1 MRAGGSSGLKLGWL
15 SDRPGSSVHVSLE
28 RAEVARLH
36 RDAQRG
42 NEGAIAAMAG
52 LWEQYH
58 DCVLVCFLCDRE
70 ITEFPPFSEIFG
82 DIADAAKAIAAPMC
96 SSAASCCAASCES
109 ASARLGRPLVQLPLR
124 FIPLGSALF
133 ELNVEGRR

>member
-1 MRAGGSSGLKLGWL
+1 
-15 SDRPGSSVHVSLE
+15 
-28 RAEVARLH
+28 
-36 RDAQRG
+36 
-42 NEGAIAAMAG
+42 MAG

-133 ELNVEGRR
+133 ELTSKVGDDLLWISRRAVGRLAHSRTSSDHPPDAIIP